1 MDIVHT
7 YLKVYRCIYRLS
19 SNR

>member
-7 YLKVYRCIYRLS
+7 YFKVYRCIYRLC